1 MLRNGLMILF
11 AGILLSMLAV
21 TTYASLDRSILKAGS
36 QLTSDPWFHAT
47 LADAYFGFIT
57 FYVWVA
63 YQQKN
68 TIARILWFVA
78 IMLLG
83 NIAMA
88 FYVLLQLYR
97 ADPSASLAQ
106 ILLSTEDRTAS
117 AAAAVRSTPAGH

>member
-1 MLRNGLMILF
+1 MARYGLMALF
-11 AGILLSMLAV
+11 AGILLAMLAV
-21 TTYASLDRSILKAGS
+21 TTYASLDRSIFKAGP

-63 YQQKN
+63 YKQKS
-68 TIARILWFVA
+68 TLARIGWFLA

-88 FYVLLQLYR
+88 VYVLLQLYR
-97 ADPSASLAQ
+97 VHPSASFAQ
-106 ILLSTEDRTAS
+106 VLLSTKDAKMISER
-117 AAAAVRSTPAGH
+117 AVGTTPAER